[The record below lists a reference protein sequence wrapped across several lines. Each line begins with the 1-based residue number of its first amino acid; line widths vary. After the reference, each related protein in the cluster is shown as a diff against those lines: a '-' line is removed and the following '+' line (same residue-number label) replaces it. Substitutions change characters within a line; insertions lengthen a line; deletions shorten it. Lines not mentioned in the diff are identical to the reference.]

1 MILDH
6 FAWSSPSLDK
16 AIADVEEWSGI
27 RAAPGGSHPGMGT
40 RNALLSLRDGL
51 YLAIDAPDPGQQLV
65 TNNGARMAAQ
75 PGYNMDLFAVATD
88 DIQAAQS
95 ILERF
100 GLAAELRTGSRKTL
114 RGEILKWRHLAVEP
128 SRFGNALPH
137 ISQWETANHPSL
149 EAPIGC
155 TLERFEVAHPLA
167 ESVRE
172 LYAALDLTIDVVRA
186 ERPSLRVSL
195 RGRHGAFDLPSY
207 SA

>member
-16 AIADVEEWSGI
+16 AIDDVEAWSGI
-27 RAAPGGSHPGMGT
+27 RATPGGSHPGMGT
-40 RNALLSLRDGL
+40 RNALLSLHDGL
-51 YLAIDAPDPGQQLV
+51 YLAIDAPDPVQESAAG
-65 TNNGARMAAQ
+65 NGARMAAQ

-88 DIQAAQS
+88 DILAAQRV
-95 ILERF
+95 LERF
-100 GLAAELRTGSRKTL
+100 GLSSALRAGSRKTL

-128 SRFGNALPH
+128 SRFGNALPQ
-137 ISQWETANHPSL
+137 ISQWDTANHPSL
-149 EAPIGC
+149 EAPTGC

-172 LYAALDLTIDVVRA
+172 LYAVLNLAIDVVPA
-186 ERPSLRVSL
+186 VRPSLRVSL
-195 RGRHGAFDLPSY
+195 RGRHGVFDLPSY

>member
-6 FAWSSPSLDK
+6 FAWSSPALDK
-16 AIADVEEWSGI
+16 AIADVEDWSGI

-51 YLAIDAPDPGQQLV
+51 YLAIDAPDPGQEQAA
-65 TNNGARMAAQ
+65 NNGARMAAQ

-88 DIQAAQS
+88 DIEAAQNV
-95 ILERF
+95 LERF
-100 GLAAELRTGSRKTL
+100 GLAAELRAGGRETL
-114 RGEILKWRHLAVEP
+114 RGEVLKWRYLAVEP

-137 ISQWETANHPSL
+137 IQQWDTTNHPSL
-149 EAPIGC
+149 EAPAGC

-167 ESVRE
+167 QSVRD
-172 LYAALDLTIDVVRA
+172 LYAALNLAIDAVPA
-186 ERPSLRVSL
+186 ERPALRVSL
-195 RGRHGAFDLPSY
+195 RGRHGVFDLPSY